1 MTSRLNQ
8 TLTLQSRNEKV
19 IGKQVTLSLQSMQ
32 AASFNQEEMKV
43 ELTAEDLTPSP
54 LKVCGGGAD
63 NIYHQK

>member
-19 IGKQVTLSLQSMQ
+19 IGKQVILSLQSMQ

-43 ELTAEDLTPSP
+43 EVTAEDLTPSP
-54 LKVCGGGAD
+54 LKVCGGGAA